1 MNIPNILS
9 LLRLVLVPCFAV
21 IYMSSMKNAGI
32 YAGIVFL
39 AAALTDVVDGYLA
52 RRWQQ
57 ITKFGRILDPLADK
71 LLQLTALACLMLKGV
86 VPWPLC
92 AIFLGKELLMILGGM
107 FMVNRLDDVIPS
119 NLYGKVVSF
128 LISATICAAIFFH
141 EAAGKVVPNLFPALF
156 AVETVLALIAL
167 VIYFIRH
174 IRCLKKKKIVLD
186 DRSGRLKNERT

>member
-21 IYMSSMKNAGI
+21 VYMSSMDNAGL
-32 YAGIVFL
+32 YAGLIFL

-52 RRWQQ
+52 RRWKQ

-71 LLQLTALACLMLKGV
+71 LLQLTALACLMLKGI

-92 AIFLGKELLMILGGM
+92 AIFLGKELLMILGAG

-119 NLYGKVVSF
+119 NLYGKIVSF

-141 EAAGKVVPNLFPALF
+141 KPAEKAVPALF
-156 AVETVLALIAL
+156 PILFSVEVVLAVVAFI
-167 VIYFIRH
+167 IYLTRY

-186 DRSGRLKNERT
+186 DRSGRLKTK